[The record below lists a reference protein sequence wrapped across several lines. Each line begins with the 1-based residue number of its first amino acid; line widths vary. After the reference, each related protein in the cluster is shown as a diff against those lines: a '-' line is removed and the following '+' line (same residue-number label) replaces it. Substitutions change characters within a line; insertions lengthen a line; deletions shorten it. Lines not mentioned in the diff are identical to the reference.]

1 MSGWRRTVPAVLL
14 FLIVSMPVVYYQ
26 AGNLVYTQA
35 AASNLECSGHS
46 ERNTPG
52 EFSVEL
58 WHEDVSVVT
67 HQKNETLAANLEPLF
82 FDSWD
87 NFTVEMPEE
96 SISLVGWVMEHNASQ
111 PWVILV
117 HGIRSCKANHE
128 VLIPAAWLHQAGFN
142 VVLFDMRDH
151 GESTVEDGLVSAG
164 QREYRDILA
173 VWQWI
178 QDEKDVPPERIG
190 ALGISLG
197 AGALAIA
204 FEQEP
209 QFQSVFLESSFSSM
223 GTIIEE
229 ELQFAGFPVF
239 LTDAAIFAGKVS
251 SGDNL
256 VKYEPINAMKA
267 VGDRSVYITQ
277 SLEDVRINI
286 HHGQSMCE
294 AAQAS
299 VSEDGIAECWFE
311 SSGVAH
317 NDRDQDGILSHI
329 TLMLT
334 QPDEY
339 RDRMVAFFEE
349 SIGEPD
355 AVV

>member
-1 MSGWRRTVPAVLL
+1 
-14 FLIVSMPVVYYQ
+14 
-26 AGNLVYTQA
+26 
-35 AASNLECSGHS
+35 
-46 ERNTPG
+46 
-52 EFSVEL
+52 
-58 WHEDVSVVT
+58 
-67 HQKNETLAANLEPLF
+67 
-82 FDSWD
+82 
-87 NFTVEMPEE
+87 MPEE
-96 SISLVGWVMEHNASQ
+96 SITLTGWVMEHNPSQ

-151 GESTVEDGLVSAG
+151 GDSTVEDGLVSAG
-164 QREYRDILA
+164 QREYRDVLA

-178 QDEKDVPPERIG
+178 QDEKNVPPERIG
-190 ALGISLG
+190 AVGISLG
-197 AGALAIA
+197 AGAVTIA

-209 QFQSVFLESSFSSM
+209 ALQSVFLESPYSSM
-223 GTIIEE
+223 GTIIKE
-229 ELQFAGFPVF
+229 ELEFAGFPVF

-256 VKYEPINAMKA
+256 VKYEPIEAMGT
-267 VGDRSVYITQ
+267 VGDRAVFITQ
-277 SLEDVRINI
+277 SLEDVRIKI

-311 SSGVAH
+311 SSAVAH
-317 NDRDQDGILSHI
+317 NDRDQEGILSHI

-334 QPDEY
+334 QPNEY
-339 RDRMVAFFEE
+339 RDRMVSFFEE
-349 SIGEPD
+349 SIGQPD